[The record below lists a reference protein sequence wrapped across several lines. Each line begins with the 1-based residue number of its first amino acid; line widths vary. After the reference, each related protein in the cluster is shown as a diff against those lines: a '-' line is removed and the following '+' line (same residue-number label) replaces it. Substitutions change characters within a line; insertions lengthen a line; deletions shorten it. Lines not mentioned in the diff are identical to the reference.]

1 MDNLRKEINLLLDNL
16 ENNKL
21 DNKELYAAKFALIET
36 ILHLRNLGSFYVVRD
51 QLHQLA
57 RYNSKKRN
65 IVSKVN
71 NLRRF
76 LKENQ

>member
-16 ENNKL
+16 EDNTKL
-21 DNKELYAAKFALIET
+21 DNKELYIAKFIIIET
-36 ILHLRNLGSFYVVRD
+36 ILKLKSLGSFYVVRD

-57 RYNSKKRN
+57 RYNSKKRS
-65 IVSKVN
+65 ILSKIN

-76 LKENQ
+76 LK